1 MKKNVKI
8 TVANPAGNKTIFVHD
23 SFERESYA
31 AVAEQLLAMKDIA
44 AEQVAFILF
53 APECGRAEG
62 RMEMCGLE
70 FCGNATRA
78 FGLMVARELGIAGEG
93 HVFLDVSGTNEILT
107 VDVNTNTGYARVKMP
122 ACVGIE
128 ELDLSDAGL
137 GSHRSE
143 VAEGDGSLGGL
154 AGALGR
160 TGAVESGSSGSAASG
175 GLAPG
180 LGLGRPDARL
190 SHVQAVNFGGILH
203 LILPDIEASAENFE
217 RVKSFVYANQNPP
230 AMGAMFYDTQKKFLT
245 PVVYVK
251 DVDSTYFEGSCAS
264 GSAACAVAFGLA
276 AAAGEDGTH
285 SFTLPQPGGT
295 VGATVEIKN
304 GRPANVYIDGPVEI
318 DPPIEVEIEL

>member
-1 MKKNVKI
+1 MRKKITI

-107 VDVNTNTGYARVKMP
+107 VDVNTDTGYARVKMP
-122 ACVGIE
+122 ACIGVS
-128 ELDLSDAGL
+128 ELD
-137 GSHRSE
+137 RF
-143 VAEGDGSLGGL
+143 
-154 AGALGR
+154 
-160 TGAVESGSSGSAASG
+160 
-175 GLAPG
+175 
-180 LGLGRPDARL
+180 
-190 SHVQAVNFGGILH
+190 QAVDFGGILH
-203 LILPDIEASAENFE
+203 LILPDVEPSVENFE
-217 RVKSFVYANQNPP
+217 RVKSLVYANQNPP

-276 AAAGEDGTH
+276 EAAAAGEDGVH
-285 SFTLPQPGGT
+285 SFTLPQPRGT
-295 VGATVEIKN
+295 IEASVEIKN
-304 GRPANVYIDGPVEI
+304 GRPANVYIGGPVEI
-318 DPPIEVEIEL
+318 DPPREVIIEL

>member
-1 MKKNVKI
+1 MKKNITI

-44 AEQVAFILF
+44 AEQVAFILL

-107 VDVNTNTGYARVKMP
+107 VDVNTDTGYARVKMP

-128 ELDLSDAGL
+128 ELNLSDAGL
-137 GSHRSE
+137 GSHRTE
-143 VAEGDGSLGGL
+143 FAEDDGSLGGLACEPESSAASGGL

-160 TGAVESGSSGSAASG
+160 TASVESSSSGSA
-175 GLAPG
+175 
-180 LGLGRPDARL
+180 DL

-276 AAAGEDGTH
+276 AAAGAGEDGTH

-318 DPPIEVEIEL
+318 DPPIEVEVEI